1 MQMFK
6 FLNINVK
13 IVTDERVLPSLAR
26 SNDEYMAASELL
38 DEGLLEEAEKHARKS
53 LEIKESIEALILL
66 IEILEKQGKDSFEF
80 QKKLI
85 ESYPANP
92 ETYRRLFLSNFDKNK
107 DDALSYINKAI
118 TIMRKGIYY
127 YEKSRLLISMERDI
141 EALASIDQAIKLEN
155 RNALFWNMRG
165 TILMKLGRFG
175 DAKESEDV
183 ALKLDPRNRDALL
196 NLAKIYISVG
206 DKDKARETL
215 LKIEVRDQE
224 VNDLLN
230 KTLS

>member
-1 MQMFK
+1 MFK
-6 FLNINVK
+6 FSNINLNF
-13 IVTDERVLPSLAR
+13 VTDDRVLPSLAR

-38 DEGLLEEAEKHARKS
+38 DEGMLEEAEKHARKS
-53 LEIKESIEALILL
+53 LEIKESLDALILL
-66 IEILEKQGKDSFEF
+66 IEILEKQGKDSSEF
-80 QKKLI
+80 LKKLI

-127 YEKSRLLISMERDI
+127 YEKSRLLVSMGRDL

-155 RNALFWNMRG
+155 RNTLFWNMRG
-165 TILMKLGRFG
+165 SILMKLGRFG

-196 NLAKIYISVG
+196 NLAKIYLSVG
-206 DKDKARETL
+206 ERDKARETL
-215 LKIEVRDQE
+215 MKIEGRDQE

-230 KTLS
+230 ETLS